1 MKRKAQADI
10 IGLMVIVVLLIVIL
24 GIYLSLSSKPKST
37 ATIATLTNVQLNTFM
52 ESIRDYSVCQN
63 QALEKAAKPCLNGN
77 TDFCGGKACDI
88 MEREM
93 NNMIKAAFPTEVKTK
108 VISIEF
114 RDISSNDPST
124 YNILASSGEITCD
137 QKQVCDTSE
146 IAAGKGKRA
155 DFSMCRC
162 LA

>member
-24 GIYLSLSSKPKST
+24 GIYLSLASKPKSS
-37 ATIATLTNVQLNTFM
+37 ATIDTLTSVQLNTFM
-52 ESIRDYSVCQN
+52 ESIRDYSVCPN

-93 NNMIKAAFPTEVKTK
+93 TNIIKAAFPTEIKTK

-114 RDISSNDPST
+114 RDISDP
-124 YNILASSGEITCD
+124 NNKIVLASSGKIVCV
-137 QKQVCDTSE
+137 QKGVCDTSE
-146 IAAGKGKRA
+146 IAAGRGKKA

>member
-10 IGLMVIVVLLIVIL
+10 IGLMVIVILLIVIL
-24 GIYLSLSSKPKST
+24 GVYLSFSSRPKSS

-52 ESIRDYSVCQN
+52 ESIRDYSVCPN
-63 QALEKAAKPCLNGN
+63 QAMEKAAKPCLNGN
-77 TDFCGGKACDI
+77 TDFCGGKACNI
-88 MEREM
+88 LEREM
-93 NNMIKAAFPTEVKTK
+93 VNMIKAAFPTEAKTK

-114 RDISSNDPST
+114 RDISSDNPEQ
-124 YNILASSGEITCD
+124 YAILASSGEIYC

-155 DFSMCRC
+155 DFRMCRC